1 MPQKLICKEVN
12 ANNLFPVR
20 ERKRIAPRQSNHGEY
35 TLPDCLVNYPPMPLY
50 LAVAHFGLLTQ
61 QILSREVICQAFH
74 IDTRR
79 ALEVMRY
86 LVNGAPSVTCEC
98 LSLVQ
103 RRGYC
108 LRVLSI
114 ASGES
119 ATQSATLPSL
129 ARLPASGEV
138 RLSGNV
144 HSSRCVSGFCAGPI
158 PDGCSGYTA
167 CESKGEVKWKARR
180 WGHGYGCGCCG

>member
-1 MPQKLICKEVN
+1 MSQKNSNKERMRSQCT
-12 ANNLFPVR
+12 AG
-20 ERKRIAPRQSNHGEY
+20 EKKRIAPRQSNHEEY
-35 TLPDCLVNYPPMPLY
+35 TLPDCLVNYPSMPLY

-86 LVNGAPSVTCEC
+86 LVNGAPRVTCEC
-98 LSLVQ
+98 LSLIR

-114 ASGES
+114 ASIES
-119 ATQSATLPSL
+119 AAENATSP
-129 ARLPASGEV
+129 
-138 RLSGNV
+138 
-144 HSSRCVSGFCAGPI
+144 SSRTP
-158 PDGCSGYTA
+158 
-167 CESKGEVKWKARR
+167 ARKR
-180 WGHGYGCGCCG
+180 GSALERERAQHQVRQWFLRRPNP

>member
-1 MPQKLICKEVN
+1 MS
-12 ANNLFPVR
+12 
-20 ERKRIAPRQSNHGEY
+20 RKTTRSEINPATAFQEGRRIAPRQSNHEEY
-35 TLPDCLVNYPPMPLY
+35 TLPGCLTKYPPMPLY

-98 LSLVQ
+98 LSLIQ

-114 ASGES
+114 ALGES
-119 ATQSATLPSL
+119 AAENAPS
-129 ARLPASGEV
+129 P
-138 RLSGNV
+138 
-144 HSSRCVSGFCAGPI
+144 SSRTPARKRVSTLERERAQQQVRQWFM
-158 PDGCSGYTA
+158 
-167 CESKGEVKWKARR
+167 RR
-180 WGHGYGCGCCG
+180 SNP

>member
-1 MPQKLICKEVN
+1 MSQEE
-12 ANNLFPVR
+12 ANKVIMQSQFSAG
-20 ERKRIAPRQSNHGEY
+20 EKKRIAPRQSNHEEY

-119 ATQSATLPSL
+119 ATQSATPPFSRTS
-129 ARLPASGEV
+129 ARKRGSTLERERAQQQV
-138 RLSGNV
+138 RQWFL
-144 HSSRCVSGFCAGPI
+144 
-158 PDGCSGYTA
+158 
-167 CESKGEVKWKARR
+167 RR
-180 WGHGYGCGCCG
+180 PNP

>member
-1 MPQKLICKEVN
+1 MSREN
-12 ANNLFPVR
+12 ANKENMGAQFTAG
-20 ERKRIAPRQSNHGEY
+20 EKKRIAPRQSNHEEY
-35 TLPDCLVNYPPMPLY
+35 TLPDCLVNYPSMPLY

-98 LSLVQ
+98 LSLIQ

-119 ATQSATLPSL
+119 AAESAHP
-129 ARLPASGEV
+129 P
-138 RLSGNV
+138 
-144 HSSRCVSGFCAGPI
+144 SSRTS
-158 PDGCSGYTA
+158 
-167 CESKGEVKWKARR
+167 ARKR
-180 WGHGYGCGCCG
+180 GSTLERERAQHQVRQWFLRRPNP

>member
-1 MPQKLICKEVN
+1 MPQEMTGKEIDVTT
-12 ANNLFPVR
+12 LFSAGK
-20 ERKRIAPRQSNHGEY
+20 KRIAPRQSNHEEY
-35 TLPDCLVNYPPMPLY
+35 TLPDCLVNYSSMPLY

-61 QILSREVICQAFH
+61 QILSRELICQAFH

-86 LVNGAPSVTCEC
+86 LVNGVPSVTCEC
-98 LSLVQ
+98 LSLIQ

-119 ATQSATLPSL
+119 AADNAPPL
-129 ARLPASGEV
+129 
-138 RLSGNV
+138 
-144 HSSRCVSGFCAGPI
+144 SSRTS
-158 PDGCSGYTA
+158 
-167 CESKGEVKWKARR
+167 ARKR
-180 WGHGYGCGCCG
+180 GSALERERAQHQVRQWFLRRPNP

>member
-1 MPQKLICKEVN
+1 MSQKMKCKEN
-12 ANNLFPVR
+12 MRSQFTSG
-20 ERKRIAPRQSNHGEY
+20 EKKRIAPRQSNHEEY
-35 TLPDCLVNYPPMPLY
+35 TLPDCLTSYPPMPLY

-61 QILSREVICQAFH
+61 QILSRDVICQAFH

-98 LSLVQ
+98 LSLIQ

-114 ASGES
+114 TSGES
-119 ATQSATLPSL
+119 AADN
-129 ARLPASGEV
+129 ASP
-138 RLSGNV
+138 L
-144 HSSRCVSGFCAGPI
+144 SSRASTRKRGSTLERERAQHQLRQWFL
-158 PDGCSGYTA
+158 
-167 CESKGEVKWKARR
+167 RR
-180 WGHGYGCGCCG
+180 PNP

>member
-1 MPQKLICKEVN
+1 MSREN
-12 ANNLFPVR
+12 ANKENMR
-20 ERKRIAPRQSNHGEY
+20 SQCTAGEKRRIAPRQSNHEEY

-86 LVNGAPSVTCEC
+86 LVNGAPRVTCDC
-98 LSLVQ
+98 LSLIQ

-108 LRVLSI
+108 LRVLGI
-114 ASGES
+114 ASVEPATENAPSPSFRTS
-119 ATQSATLPSL
+119 ARKRGSTLERER
-129 ARLPASGEV
+129 AQHQV
-138 RLSGNV
+138 RQWFL
-144 HSSRCVSGFCAGPI
+144 
-158 PDGCSGYTA
+158 
-167 CESKGEVKWKARR
+167 RR
-180 WGHGYGCGCCG
+180 PNP